1 MRSLV
6 WLLPYGEVQKSGYQV
21 FGIIVGRSGISFARP
36 ESARASR
43 VISGN
48 RTEGFRQN
56 GRKLAKNKLFSQII
70 TNVSTSLNSRTTPFI
85 NHEIPKTC
93 LFPRALICASILALT
108 AAQSFALSWAQSYG
122 VGSYDGNGQVYDD
135 PFYGSGFDFPVAM
148 AKMPDGGFVVAGQI
162 DLPKYYSTYTAHT
175 SGRSMSALVRFGVD
189 GTVLW
194 QYALRQTNDTT
205 QGGIFYPGTSHISQ
219 IATDAQG
226 NVFICGNKGG
236 NGITNNTIV
245 PFVAKFS
252 PDGALLWD
260 NGFSKITGTI
270 GDPAQP
276 YEVGVG
282 PINYMGL
289 TNDGGVIVTTS
300 QARPNV
306 GYSIPSFAKFNSD
319 GSLAFYKTY
328 NNPAQ
333 YLGTS
338 PVCQSKDGSRYVAAM
353 RYTDYGCLLL
363 VTDSAGNLIAQRGY
377 APDNSNETPVT
388 IIATADGG
396 FATLSAIND
405 YGGGIIRK
413 FNADLSAEV
422 FEKRI
427 AAASG
432 HNPHVATNSLIE
444 TADGGFLISG
454 ETYNGPSTYDVM
466 LMKLASDAT
475 LQFVSLLGGPLNE
488 GGPVSTGPST
498 AFAIPLTNGGYGL
511 ATTSASYNTGG
522 AIGGGY
528 YYKPDWWIAKTDAN
542 RHVRN
547 FNGTMLDESL
557 SSYNLT
563 GSPQSAAN
571 LSDFVPPNYSYGA
584 VMTNQPAFIFEDL
597 GTDTPPNQPQLVIQ
611 AAGPRIISNH
621 TAEAIVEQHFTYQIF
636 TAFFPGTSPVTYSAD
651 GLPQNF
657 TIDAQS
663 GIISG
668 IAHTGSETV
677 ENNLP
682 PIPIVLHATDGID
695 TADLTLELAISDGP
709 PTLTVDVH
717 NNVLTFVAKQTG
729 KLAGR
734 VMRVQATTTPGN
746 ESSWQQLAN
755 GTDGFMPYDIDS
767 SSYILASTDYPQGN
781 GVYFR
786 ARLRSPAHGEVFS
799 NVVGPFD
806 LNPGKIRIGKTQ
818 LYITRN
824 GLVSNIRFGATE
836 ENVPSGIAVRIQT
849 TKTPASEGS
858 WTDVSNGAM
867 GQDSNAPKEF
877 YLGFDDYASGT
888 GNYFRAIAKVPNSN
902 YLDSIS
908 APQGPFTFIY
918 DPAATVTVTVPHN
931 GSGDG
936 TDYDLPIQPIS
947 SSFNVTADAQSAR
960 ALKRLSLIYDG
971 DIIQSFDGANH
982 GLTNY
987 TTNVVGDHLIEATA
1001 IDDLGIVGYAKPVH
1015 LRVAPAAPGKIYY
1028 IAQEGNWSDS
1038 SIWSDSQGNHG
1049 VPGANDFAVLGSV
1062 NVHLTQ
1068 ATQVKALSLNG
1079 GTIDGAKLT
1088 VIGFCTIG
1096 GGRIANDVDIADGAT
1111 LLFINDADVG
1121 LGGTVTNF
1129 GRAKI
1134 HGKGGITMIP
1144 SGNTSAARGRLN
1156 NPNGIGNLFGRFVNW
1171 VKTTFHPPAGGR
1183 QGSKTAAAPTPT
1195 PGPVLTAAPEVRHVT
1210 LESVLNKGKVEV
1222 KTDADGL
1229 ITNDGGSLITND
1241 GGSLIGNDG
1250 AGLVDRNGNPIV
1262 AQGGGN
1268 IVAQGGG
1275 NIVAQGGGNIVA
1287 QGGGNIVAQ
1296 GGGNIVAQG
1305 GGNIVATGG
1314 GNIVAQGGGNIIS
1327 TNGGGLT
1334 GGRPSLPNRGAVQPP
1349 SNYQQDEGET
1359 DLNGLTIIG
1368 SIALNGGKIDGSG
1381 TVIGDVENS
1390 GAIVAPG
1397 HSAGALAITGNFTQG
1412 SNGAMVLEA
1421 AGGLPR
1427 QFDQMQVGTHA
1438 TLGGT
1443 LQFHTLDG
1451 YVPLPADPFNPLGY
1465 GSADGG
1471 FDYASSNG
1479 QVTVTENGVALVLQ
1493 PTATNPLTLTA
1504 AVSRKVHGAAGPF
1517 DVLLP
1522 LTGQLGVE
1530 CRSSN
1535 GQHTLI
1541 FFFSNNIT
1549 SAGAS
1554 LNSDTGNAN
1563 GAPIIS
1569 ANTVTVNLSGIGN
1582 GKQISVTL
1590 NGVMDEFGQFLP
1602 DVTVPMG
1609 TLIGDTSGNGT
1620 VTGTDVS
1627 QTKLQS
1633 GAAVTNSNFREDV
1646 TVSGGINGTDV
1657 SIVKA
1662 RSGTGISGQSLGNS
1676 VSAPPAKIEAA
1687 WFLDLDR

>member
-1 MRSLV
+1 MNLQPLS
-6 WLLPYGEVQKSGYQV
+6 P
-21 FGIIVGRSGISFARP
+21 
-36 ESARASR
+36 
-43 VISGN
+43 
-48 RTEGFRQN
+48 
-56 GRKLAKNKLFSQII
+56 
-70 TNVSTSLNSRTTPFI
+70 SRTNHSHHHRTPIRKQELSGQFRGAPLLAAAFI
-85 NHEIPKTC
+85 FAF
-93 LFPRALICASILALT
+93 LLAIA

-122 VGSYDGNGQVYDD
+122 VGSYDTNGAPATD
-135 PFYGSGFDFPVAM
+135 PFYCSGIDAPLAI
-148 AKMPDGGFVVAGQI
+148 AKMPDGGFVVAGY
-162 DLPKYYSTYTAHT
+162 LAMPNVWVTGGTYGTR
-175 SGRSMSALVRFGVD
+175 GWLGALIRYAAD
-189 GTVLW
+189 GTILW
-194 QYALRQTNDTT
+194 QTLLRQDNDLYQNGYTYHALNEIG
-205 QGGIFYPGTSHISQ
+205 QM
-219 IATDAQG
+219 ATDAQG
-226 NVFICGNKGG
+226 NIFVCGSKHG
-236 NGITNNTIV
+236 NGLSTNFTRG
-245 PFVAKFS
+245 FVAKFS
-252 PDGALLWD
+252 PNGALLWQ
-260 NGFSKITGTI
+260 NGFDGGSATV
-270 GDPAQP
+270 GDPPQVVPIGTGA
-276 YEVGVG
+276 
-282 PINYMGL
+282 INYLGL
-289 TNDGGVIVTTS
+289 TSDGGVLVTLGQS
-300 QARPNV
+300 RPNI
-306 GYSIPSFAKFNSD
+306 GYSIPVLAKFNAN
-319 GSLAFYKTY
+319 GTLAFTKAFD
-328 NNPAQ
+328 NSIQ
-333 YLGTS
+333 YLGST
-338 PVCQSKDGSRYVAAM
+338 PVCQSKDGSRYVMAFEYDTDGSTPGM
-353 RYTDYGCLLL
+353 RYGLLLL
-363 VTDSAGNLIAQRGY
+363 VADTAGNIVAQRAY
-377 APDNSNETPVT
+377 DHADNSGEHPVA
-388 IIATADGG
+388 IIATNDGG
-396 FATLSAIND
+396 FATLSKLTD
-405 YGGGIIRK
+405 DTGFLVRK
-413 FNADLSAEV
+413 LNSDLFSEI
-422 FEKRI
+422 FEKRVKRTN
-427 AAASG
+427 G
-432 HNPHVATNSLIE
+432 GFLPGNSLVE
-444 TADGGFLISG
+444 TSDGGFLIGSATNNPSG
-454 ETYNGPSTYDVM
+454 TNGTDVLLFKLSSTGDFVF
-466 LMKLASDAT
+466 ASI
-475 LQFVSLLGGPLNE
+475 LGGPLYE
-488 GGPVSTGPST
+488 GYPSISLGTSIATELSDGTYGFAATSQSYHTGGPVST
-498 AFAIPLTNGGYGL
+498 FYHL
-511 ATTSASYNTGG
+511 
-522 AIGGGY
+522 
-528 YYKPDWWIAKTDAN
+528 PDWWIAKTDVN
-542 RHVRN
+542 RKVRN
-547 FNGTMLDESL
+547 FNDVMEDVPA
-557 SSYNLT
+557 NLFNLV
-563 GSPQSAAN
+563 GSPQSAE
-571 LSDFVPPNYSYGA
+571 DFSPFTPPNYPYGA
-584 VMTNQPAFIFEDL
+584 VTTNQPAFIFEDL

-621 TAEAIVEQHFTYQIF
+621 SAEAIVEQHFTYQIF

-651 GLPQNF
+651 GLPQDF
-657 TIDAQS
+657 TINAQS

-682 PIPIVLHATDGID
+682 PIPIVLHATDGVD
-695 TADLTLELAISDGP
+695 TADLTLQLAISDGP

-746 ESSWQQLAN
+746 EGSWQQLAN

-767 SSYILASTDYPQGN
+767 SSYILSSTDYPQGN

-786 ARLRSPAHGEVFS
+786 ARLRSPAHGELFS

-806 LNPGKIRIGKTQ
+806 LNPGKTRIGTTK

-824 GLVSNIRFGATE
+824 GLVSNIRFGVTE

-858 WTDVSNGAM
+858 WSDVSNGAM

-877 YLGFDDYASGT
+877 YLGFDDYASGS
-888 GNYFRAIAKVPNSN
+888 GNYFRAIASVPNSN
-902 YLDSIS
+902 YLESIS

-931 GSGDG
+931 GGGDG
-936 TDYDLPIQPIS
+936 TAYDNPISPIS
-947 SSFNVTADAQSAR
+947 SSFNVTADAQSGR

-987 TTNVVGDHLIEATA
+987 TTNVAGDHLIEATA

-1015 LRVAPAAPGKIYY
+1015 FRVAPAAPGKIYY
-1028 IAQEGNWSDS
+1028 IIQEGNWSDP
-1038 SIWSDSQGNHG
+1038 SIWSDSQGNHV
-1049 VPGANDFAVLGSV
+1049 VPGANDFAVLGSA

-1088 VIGFCTIG
+1088 VTGFCTIG
-1096 GGRIANDVDIADGAT
+1096 DGRIANDVDIADGAT

-1129 GRAKI
+1129 GRVKI

-1144 SGNTSAARGRLN
+1144 SGNTATARGRLN
-1156 NPNGIGNLFGRFVNW
+1156 NPNGIGNLVGRFVNW

-1183 QGSKTAAAPTPT
+1183 QGSKTAATPTPT

-1210 LESVLNKGKVEV
+1210 VESVLNKGKVEV

-1250 AGLVDRNGNPIV
+1250 AGLVDKNGNPIV

-1334 GGRPSLPNRGAVQPP
+1334 GGKPSSEIRGAVQPP

-1368 SIALNGGKIDGSG
+1368 SVALNGGMIGGSG

-1390 GAIVAPG
+1390 AAIVAPG
-1397 HSAGALAITGNFTQG
+1397 HSPGALAITGNFTQG

-1451 YVPLPADPFNPLGY
+1451 YVPLPEDPFNPLGY
-1465 GSADGG
+1465 ASADGD
-1471 FDYASSNG
+1471 FQYASSNG
-1479 QVTVTENGVALVLQ
+1479 QVTLTPNGVALVLQ
-1493 PTATNPLTLTA
+1493 PTATNPLTMTA
-1504 AVSRKVHGAAGPF
+1504 AVSRKVQGGAGPF
-1517 DVLLP
+1517 DILLP
-1522 LTGQLGVE
+1522 RTGQLGVE

-1549 SAGAS
+1549 AAGAT

-1569 ANTVTVNLSGIGN
+1569 ANTVTINLSGIGN

-1590 NGVMDEFGQFLP
+1590 HGVMDEFGQLLP

-1633 GAAVTNSNFREDV
+1633 GAPVTSSNFREDV
-1646 TVSGGINGTDV
+1646 SVSGGINGTDV
-1657 SIVKA
+1657 SIVKS
-1662 RSGTGISGQSLGNS
+1662 RSGTGISAASQDNSLTS
-1676 VSAPPAKIEAA
+1676 PAG
-1687 WFLDLDR
+1687 R